1 MSSNNSNHS
10 VSAPCIIDNGIL
22 VNKRDMQRLLI
33 DLGRVR
39 YIHSQDGQIQSQG
52 EGYILEVFADRQ
64 RSTLVANHSIYL
76 NVLSFDY
83 LELGKSPC
91 EETYFDLV
99 NEGRQL
105 RLIPLSNP
113 MQEETSRNINA
124 AAFDAVM
131 DQVLS
136 SNWDVQVDDDDC
148 PF

>member
-1 MSSNNSNHS
+1 MSSQNFNQR
-10 VSAPCIIDNGIL
+10 VSAPCIIDNGIV

-33 DLGRVR
+33 DLGRVS
-39 YIHSQDGQIQSQG
+39 YIHTQDGQIQSQG
-52 EGYILEVFADRQ
+52 EGYILEVFADHQ

-83 LELGKSPC
+83 LELGKSLNQ
-91 EETYFDLV
+91 ETYFDLI
-99 NEGRQL
+99 NEGRKL

-113 MQEETSRNINA
+113 LQEAATRNINA

-136 SNWDVQVDDDDC
+136 SNWDLQLDDDDC

>member
-1 MSSNNSNHS
+1 MSSNNSNDR

-39 YIHSQDGQIQSQG
+39 YIHTQDGQIQSQG
-52 EGYILEVFADRQ
+52 EGYILEVFADHQ

-76 NVLSFDY
+76 NVFSFDY
-83 LELGKSPC
+83 LELGKSSC

-99 NEGRQL
+99 NEGRHL

>member
-1 MSSNNSNHS
+1 MSSKNFNHR
-10 VSAPCIIDNGIL
+10 VSAPCIIDNGII
-22 VNKRDMQRLLI
+22 VNKRDMQRLLM
-33 DLGRVR
+33 DLGRVS
-39 YIHSQDGQIQSQG
+39 YVHTQDGQIQSQG
-52 EGYILEVFADRQ
+52 EGYILEVFADHQ

-83 LELGKSPC
+83 LELGQSPNQ
-91 EETYFDLV
+91 ETYFDLI
-99 NEGRQL
+99 NEGRKL

-113 MQEETSRNINA
+113 LQEAASRNINA

-136 SNWDVQVDDDDC
+136 SNWDLQLDDDDC

>member
-1 MSSNNSNHS
+1 MSSKNFNQRVS
-10 VSAPCIIDNGIL
+10 VPCIIDNGII

-33 DLGRVR
+33 DLGRVS
-39 YIHSQDGQIQSQG
+39 YVHTQDGHIQSQG
-52 EGYILEVFADRQ
+52 EGYILEVFADHQ

-83 LELGKSPC
+83 LELGKSPNQ
-91 EETYFDLV
+91 ETYFDLI
-99 NEGRQL
+99 NEGRKL
-105 RLIPLSNP
+105 RLIPLTNP
-113 MQEETSRNINA
+113 LQEAASRNINA

-136 SNWDVQVDDDDC
+136 SNWDLQLDDDDC

>member
-1 MSSNNSNHS
+1 MSSNNFDHR
-10 VSAPCIIDNGIL
+10 VSAPCIIDTGII

-39 YIHSQDGQIQSQG
+39 YIHTQDGQIQSQG

-76 NVLSFDY
+76 NVYSFDY
-83 LELGKSPC
+83 LELIKSSNQ
-91 EETYFDLV
+91 ETYFDLMT
-99 NEGRQL
+99 EGRQL
-105 RLIPLSNP
+105 RLVPLSNP
-113 MQEETSRNINA
+113 MQEDATRNLNA

-136 SNWDVQVDDDDC
+136 SNWDMQFDDDDC

>member
-1 MSSNNSNHS
+1 MSSNNFDHR
-10 VSAPCIIDNGIL
+10 VSAPCIIDTGII
-22 VNKRDMQRLLI
+22 VNKSDMQRLLI

-39 YIHSQDGQIQSQG
+39 YIHTQDGQIQSQG

-76 NVLSFDY
+76 NVYSFDY
-83 LELGKSPC
+83 LELIKSPNQ
-91 EETYFDLV
+91 ETYFDLIT
-99 NEGRQL
+99 EGRQL
-105 RLIPLSNP
+105 RLVPLSNP
-113 MQEETSRNINA
+113 MQEDATRNLNA

-136 SNWDVQVDDDDC
+136 SNWDMQFDDDDC